1 MGKQIFRL
9 QLDDQALPGFA
20 SGAKDYF
27 GTLEMIEGFI
37 NAIRNDEQFNEN
49 YKNLISFFDRYKNGE
64 TDRLRPIQPR
74 LGVGAPQER
83 NIKRLRVYARLTT
96 ALSSQLLRVHLQ

>member
-1 MGKQIFRL
+1 MVHAHTKGQMKMGKQIFRL

-37 NAIRNDEQFNEN
+37 NAILYITILPCMAE
-49 YKNLISFFDRYKNGE
+49 YVK
-64 TDRLRPIQPR
+64 
-74 LGVGAPQER
+74 ER
-83 NIKRLRVYARLTT
+83 TSLV
-96 ALSSQLLRVHLQ
+96 